1 MIKDQTQKYKR
12 QRKRNLFNGIDEDY
26 YRPIRTKNAFN
37 GNYVQYESKE
47 DKDKSLSP
55 KEYLD
60 MIRQYLSDIINN
72 HKTPKN
78 LRVHSI
84 NEVIDYETQFGEGKI
99 LLIMSINFISSKDSD
114 ETRIMITKSDNIEI
128 LMGSE
133 TVDITE
139 QRFES
144 LLQKYQEGSEES
156 MRTASG
162 FIFDSVDLLDY
173 YLQKTSLSRKGGS
186 YIDSPK
192 WLKNKKATINPKDN
206 DDDCFQYALTAAV
219 NYQNIRI
226 HPEKAPNLKHFIDQ
240 YQWKEIDFPTHS
252 KDWKKIE
259 LSNKSIALIILFVP
273 HNTKEIRCAYKSK

>member
-1 MIKDQTQKYKR
+1 
-12 QRKRNLFNGIDEDY
+12 
-26 YRPIRTKNAFN
+26 
-37 GNYVQYESKE
+37 
-47 DKDKSLSP
+47 
-55 KEYLD
+55 

-144 LLQKYQEGSEES
+144 LLQKYQKGLEES

-206 DDDCFQYALTAAV
+206 DDDCFQQALTAAV

-273 HNTKEIRCAYKSK
+273 HNTKETRCAYKSKQNEKEKNQVTLLMITYGKK